1 MHDATNDPDAAF
13 QPLPDMNPD
22 LRIQSMTRVIQDL
35 AEDRLGLQMDLTLLK
50 EQYEL
55 QAEEL
60 EHFKNLATPEQR
72 QMYRII
78 KLN

>member
-1 MHDATNDPDAAF
+1 MSSDEF
-13 QPLPDMNPD
+13 QPLADKPIEERMK
-22 LRIQSMTRVIQDL
+22 RIIQQL

-55 QAEEL
+55 QAAEL

-72 QMYRII
+72 QLYRIL
-78 KLN
+78 KHN

>member
-1 MHDATNDPDAAF
+1 MSSDEF
-13 QPLPDMNPD
+13 QPLPDKPIEERMK
-22 LRIQSMTRVIQDL
+22 RIIQQL

-55 QAEEL
+55 QAAEL

-72 QMYRII
+72 QLYRIL
-78 KLN
+78 KNN

>member
-1 MHDATNDPDAAF
+1 MSTPDEF
-13 QPLPDMNPD
+13 QPLPDQPIEERMAKI
-22 LRIQSMTRVIQDL
+22 IQQL

-55 QAEEL
+55 QAAEL

-72 QMYRII
+72 QLYRIL
-78 KLN
+78 KHN

>member
-1 MHDATNDPDAAF
+1 
-13 QPLPDMNPD
+13 
-22 LRIQSMTRVIQDL
+22 
-35 AEDRLGLQMDLTLLK
+35 MDLTLLK

-55 QAEEL
+55 QAAEL

-72 QMYRII
+72 QLYRII

>member
-1 MHDATNDPDAAF
+1 VNDATNDPDAAF

-35 AEDRLGLQMDLTLLK
+35 AENRLGLQMDLTLLK